1 MESGNHSDSTDMDTV
16 SMEMDSDGTK
26 GEEAMDIV
34 TTSSE
39 EEEESNNS
47 TSEGRKITLAPLSF
61 EAVSDSEESLTGSQS
76 TSSQQ
81 GLSVSVVSGLRGV
94 SRARG
99 KRRRMSRSQRSRK
112 SSLSVTHT
120 ATQLA
125 SDSDTEGSEAKKSLK
140 TRKTGFSGRAQV
152 PPVPSYPPPLTPPPP
167 PPPVTKSLL
176 SLAAHTLPNVT
187 PSPAHSPTLA
197 STSSSTGDTKT
208 SETSEVSVA
217 DFEKSEA
224 VLSATLPIAPIDVEF
239 ITDTDT
245 ASESGLPGSIPLVSF
260 RDPMLS
266 GIGSDDAPTP
276 ERMEVPLAE
285 SDIPHSL
292 PTNVEQRVL
301 DGEAFSVSSSVCV
314 PVEVDSSPL
323 SEPLSM
329 AGNVASDSFE
339 LVDQLPLVVLDS
351 LLPDLATSDSDSTT
365 VRGSSEVYHSN
376 KHELPSVKGVRESES
391 NDQSESD
398 LVSGSVQLLMDSEPC
413 GDHDNATMSLNPM
426 ESNPFVSMLKIA
438 KVESLSESS
447 ETFSPVTTT
456 INPSVFHTIM
466 SRELGQA
473 SKISVA
479 SYVGTSSRVVPNTA
493 TATSQSTAEHSN
505 QAVTEGG
512 TPDGTTSV
520 PKAND
525 VLRPETQHAIGSDL
539 EETAIAAMDC
549 VSQLNVDTDSSTDT
563 HREERDGRKT
573 DTVERGKSDTVIMA
587 ESGATGR
594 VTQRGVRKLPLFR
607 SGSDSVVVVGNKR
620 ESSQNR
626 SVAKT
631 TDSSPSSTSKSLTLS
646 PVIEASPTLNRALQS
661 TLTSALAPA
670 LQSALGHSQ
679 SSQVLSDPTAT
690 SAPLS
695 PMLSST
701 LQRTLDKALSPVL
714 ESMLA
719 ISPSHNQAGDLRVP
733 KASAMSC
740 GEMNIEILPQSR
752 ESEVSHEPTCTS
764 QHLVSA
770 ESQTQEKSV
779 ETQKQTPS
787 VLRTAESTTSS
798 TGPTLTTTSAFVP
811 VSVAAQTIGFKG
823 GSTSAFVPVSE
834 TAQTS
839 IGFKGG
845 STSAFVPVSVA
856 AQTSIGF
863 KGGSTTLS
871 SGLTVTATSM
881 FVPVSEAAQSSIG
894 FKGGS
899 STNTTLSSGTPVS
912 VFIPVS
918 KAAETSISSK
928 NTSIASSAPTQS
940 VASKSRQTLSRSI
953 PVKSSGVN
961 RSVTVTYVSQ
971 EKLKSVSSK
980 GQPGTVPVA
989 VQSTDLPDVPHV
1001 AVQIPVS
1008 KAQPPVALT
1017 IPVSKAPPPVAL
1029 TIPVS
1034 KAQSGT
1040 PVAMQIPVPKAK
1052 PGTRTVAVQI
1062 LVPKAQ
1068 QGTAPVAVTTIPVSK
1083 AQAGVAAVTTEK
1095 LGEKGRGVRAHV
1107 VKSQVNVK
1115 PTSLSVEGFLGKIKQ
1130 VKSNLEK
1137 QVQSGPAGRSKP
1149 SVEPAKPVQLVL
1161 LVHQGPHT
1169 GQTEPVQQAPHTE
1182 QTKLV
1187 TQQASTAS
1195 QVRNTQV
1202 STKKRSVL
1210 AKQVEREK
1218 PVISEVTFPTSHKL
1232 AKEGKAVV
1240 TGNEKPQK
1248 PVKLA
1253 GKAVIPVRKEVNPTW
1268 KKERRE
1274 SELLQLRDM
1283 KEPAVVEKKKRGEEE
1298 PAGDACG
1305 VEIVSEEQ
1313 VQGSGQ
1319 GLLGMDDI
1327 VMKLGFEMTWA
1338 ELQVCL
1344 ETSDD
1349 ALSPI
1354 ATDHHGNDVPFGLF
1368 DETLVVETGATV
1380 SESVLES
1387 VLSENHTSSSADE
1400 VGRSARQ
1407 LRRYRPYTS
1416 PLLSLSSY
1424 RLNPNYRT
1432 YGKLSLSSLSH
1443 SNKVDPM
1450 KIWCKYEVFGKCSDP
1465 QCTGQHLR
1473 DITLSKS
1480 ELIDDIIAYA
1490 PGLSSDGTEIRKS
1503 DQTKPQVAGDGTLCA
1518 KTQSFGVSLWERFS
1532 GKMSEY
1538 EMLVLASHQVSE
1550 AQRERERG
1558 GVFDMEE
1565 IRARESLA
1573 RVKEDTKKTR

>member
-81 GLSVSVVSGLRGV
+81 GVSVPPVSVVSGLRGV

-120 ATQLA
+120 ATELA
-125 SDSDTEGSEAKKSLK
+125 SDSDTEGSEAKKPLK
-140 TRKTGFSGRAQV
+140 TRKTGFSGKAQV

-167 PPPVTKSLL
+167 PHAPVTKSPNSLL

-187 PSPAHSPTLA
+187 PAPAHSPTLA

-208 SETSEVSVA
+208 SQTSEVSVA

-266 GIGSDDAPTP
+266 GIRSDDAPTP

-285 SDIPHSL
+285 SDIPHSV
-292 PTNVEQRVL
+292 PTNVGQRVL
-301 DGEAFSVSSSVCV
+301 DAEAFSVSSSGCV

-323 SEPLSM
+323 SVPLSM
-329 AGNVASDSFE
+329 AGNVASDCCE
-339 LVDQLPLVVLDS
+339 LVDQHPLVFLDS
-351 LLPDLATSDSDSTT
+351 LPLDRATSDSDSTT
-365 VRGSSEVYHSN
+365 VRGSSEVDHSN
-376 KHELPSVKGVRESES
+376 KHELPSVKGVHESES
-391 NDQSESD
+391 NDQSKSD
-398 LVSGSVQLLMDSEPC
+398 LVSGSVQLLTDSEPC

-473 SKISVA
+473 SNVSVA

-549 VSQLNVDTDSSTDT
+549 VSQLNVDTDCSTDT
-563 HREERDGRKT
+563 HREERDGSKT

-620 ESSQNR
+620 ESTQNR

-695 PMLSST
+695 PMLCST

-752 ESEVSHEPTCTS
+752 ESEVSHEPTCAA
-764 QHLVSA
+764 QQLVSA
-770 ESQTQEKSV
+770 ESQT
-779 ETQKQTPS
+779 TQKQTPS
-787 VLRTAESTTSS
+787 VLRTAKSTTSS

-881 FVPVSEAAQSSIG
+881 FVPVSETAQTSIG
-894 FKGGS
+894 FKSGS

-918 KAAETSISSK
+918 KAVETSISSK
-928 NTSIASSAPTQS
+928 NTIIASSAPTQS

-989 VQSTDLPDVPHV
+989 VQSRDLPDVPHV

-1017 IPVSKAPPPVAL
+1017 IPVSKAQPPVAL
-1029 TIPVS
+1029 TIPVP

-1052 PGTRTVAVQI
+1052 PGTHTVAVQI

-1083 AQAGVAAVTTEK
+1083 PQAGVAAVTTEK

-1240 TGNEKPQK
+1240 TGKERPQK

-1305 VEIVSEEQ
+1305 VGIVSEEQ
-1313 VQGSGQ
+1313 VQGSGE

-1368 DETLVVETGATV
+1368 DETLLETGATV

-1387 VLSENHTSSSADE
+1387 VLSENHPSSSADE

-1432 YGKLSLSSLSH
+1432 HGKLSLSSLSH

-1518 KTQSFGVSLWERFS
+1518 KMQSFGASLWERFS